1 MGYAITTFTAYIA
14 QAINTKED
22 YEVLNGLFM
31 GNHEAEE
38 DHALRNLKF
47 GKIVDMF

>member
-1 MGYAITTFTAYIA
+1 MGYAITTFAIYIE

-31 GNHEAEE
+31 GRINRA
-38 DHALRNLKF
+38 F
-47 GKIVDMF
+47 KIYL